1 LFSGIIEAVGKLGA
15 VVAAGGGTRLK
26 VSSPFPALELGESVC
41 VSGVCLTVIA
51 SDKQSFEVDVSP
63 ETLRRSRF
71 ATLKS
76 GDHVNLERSLRLGD
90 RLSGHLVFGHVDGVG
105 RLVSMTVD
113 GDSRL
118 CRFEAP
124 EAISRYLIEKGSI
137 AVDGVSLTVFSCE
150 GPRFS
155 VSIIPHTARVTTL
168 GNLRPGDEVN
178 LESDMIARYLEK
190 LAAPYVG

>member
-1 LFSGIIEAVGKLGA
+1 
-15 VVAAGGGTRLK
+15 
-26 VSSPFPALELGESVC
+26 
-41 VSGVCLTVIA
+41 LTVIA
-51 SDKQSFEVDVSP
+51 SDKESFEVDVSP

-76 GDHVNLERSLRLGD
+76 GDGVNLERSLRLGD

-124 EAISRYLIEKGSI
+124 ETISRYLVEKGSI

-150 GPRFS
+150 GFGFS

-168 GNLRPGDEVN
+168 GSLRPGDEVN

>member
-1 LFSGIIEAVGKLGA
+1 LFSGIVEGVGKIGA
-15 VVAAGGGTRLK
+15 VVAAGGGTRLAIA
-26 VSSPFPALELGESVC
+26 SPFTGLEVGESVC

-51 SDKQSFEVDVSP
+51 SDKGSFEVDVSP

-71 ATLKS
+71 AALKS
-76 GDHVNLERSLRLGD
+76 GDEVNLERSLRWGD

-105 RLVSMTVD
+105 RLASITVD

-124 EAISRYLIEKGSI
+124 ETISRYLVEKGSI
-137 AVDGVSLTVFSCE
+137 AVDGVSLTVFLCE
-150 GPRFS
+150 GLSFS

-178 LESDMIARYLEK
+178 LESDMIARYVEK
-190 LAAPYVG
+190 LAAPYGG